1 MGRGEFEKHGQVVDV
16 NILRKPDGRMVGCG
30 FVEFKKVVE
39 ATEALKKLN
48 ATSLLGRTI
57 AVDWA
62 VPKEM
67 FNDKKEVPK
76 EEVKE
81 EEEVKV
87 EIKEE
92 EDVEDEDDERVAE
105 WGKEDE
111 DEEEEEDE
119 EDGRNLPQT
128 ADDSKLRGIMGKAA
142 GKAAKITEC
151 KVMRDLAAKTSKE
164 YAFVTFASHQDA
176 LTALRNVNNN
186 PSVFTND
193 RRPIVEFAIENRKAL
208 LARQKR
214 LEKSREKNPNMS
226 EKQKKLNNNK
236 KLEVAADKT
245 VAKEVTDKNEF
256 SGMTADP
263 KQKGLPT
270 HSGAKVR
277 TNRVAPKISRKDL
290 RKREEERKNPKLKQ
304 KRKMKE
310 VAKENQETNDGPS
323 DPKKAKKEKRK
334 EKKLSKEAQKEH
346 ESEKRFTSLV
356 SQYKTSI
363 QSNVEVRKK
372 WFE

>member
-1 MGRGEFEKHGQVVDV
+1 MGPGV
-16 NILRKPDGRMVGCG
+16 
-30 FVEFKKVVE
+30 
-39 ATEALKKLN
+39 
-48 ATSLLGRTI
+48 
-57 AVDWA
+57 
-62 VPKEM
+62 
-67 FNDKKEVPK
+67 
-76 EEVKE
+76 
-81 EEEVKV
+81 
-87 EIKEE
+87 
-92 EDVEDEDDERVAE
+92 
-105 WGKEDE
+105 
-111 DEEEEEDE
+111 
-119 EDGRNLPQT
+119 
-128 ADDSKLRGIMGKAA
+128 DDSKLKSLIVKNVP
-142 GKAAKITEC
+142 KSAKLSEC
-151 KVMRDLAAKTSKE
+151 RVMRDLAAGSGGGGKKAPSKE
-164 YAFVTFASHQDA
+164 YAFVSFEKHLDA
-176 LTALRNVNNN
+176 LAALRNVNNN
-186 PSVFTND
+186 PTVFTKD

-214 LEKSREKNPNMS
+214 LEKSREKNPNLS
-226 EKQKKLNNNK
+226 EKQKKVNNNT
-236 KLEVAADKT
+236 KLEVAADRT
-245 VAKEVTDKNEF
+245 VAKELTDKNEF

-310 VAKENQETNDGPS
+310 VAKENQETIDGPP

-334 EKKLSKEAQKEH
+334 VKKLSKEAQKEV

-356 SQYKTSI
+356 SQYKSSL